1 MSFSPRS
8 EKAEMATER
17 AAEKKEMVEKNTA
30 LESEVAR
37 LTGEVKVAAQNARAA
52 SGQVRH
58 I

>member
-1 MSFSPRS
+1 MSFSSRS

-17 AAEKKEMVEKNTA
+17 AAEKKEMEEETSA
-30 LESEVAR
+30 LKSEVAR

-52 SGQVRH
+52 SGQVRR

>member
-17 AAEKKEMVEKNTA
+17 AAEKKAMVEKNTE

-52 SGQVRH
+52 SGQVRR